1 VWHKVVG
8 IRSGIAERDELVSV
22 LFMVLL
28 FVSVLAGR
36 EIGGI
41 YSSYG
46 EVSELMVV
54 FHLSEEEV
62 AGYVRDILR
71 GEPSELT
78 VGMALTLPS
87 MRKTEVVTQLPDY
100 ARRWFISVS
109 VSPIVVHQPEV
120 SDIEISLIAE
130 GETLQTSLFRFER
143 EKVPYLNLIDRN
155 VTLSVEDVNRL
166 KEVVTNASDT
176 YNGEVKLTLSGR
188 ALIHLLFLEAWL
200 PFSTTHHILVRIPHV
215 NYISSGWVDLERKP
229 LTDAEVGREVMIQFE
244 MYNPTRVHSIY
255 ENVTVGVYKEGSPEP
270 VHMES
275 KDAAIAPNSEA
286 FYFFRLVLDEP
297 GVYQYSLE
305 AEDGFILPLEDS
317 PHLRVSGG

>member
-1 VWHKVVG
+1 MRGGMV
-8 IRSGIAERDELVSV
+8 ERDELVSV

-62 AGYVRDILR
+62 AGYVRDVLR

-87 MRKTEVVTQLPDY
+87 TRRTEVVTQLPDY

-130 GETLQTSLFRFER
+130 GETLQTSLFRFEK

-155 VTLSVEDVNRL
+155 VTLSVEDVDRL
-166 KEVVTNASDT
+166 REVVVDASDT
-176 YNGEVKLTLSGR
+176 YSGEVKLTLSGR

-215 NYISSGWVDLERKP
+215 DYISSGWVDLERKH
-229 LTDAEVGREVMIQFE
+229 LTDAEVGREVMIQFK

-255 ENVTVGVYKEGSPEP
+255 ENVTVRVYREGFPEP
-270 VHMES
+270 VHEES
-275 KDAAIAPNSEA
+275 KEAAVAPSTEA
-286 FYFFRLVLDEP
+286 FYFFRLALDEP

-305 AEDGFILPLEDS
+305 AEDGFILSLEDS
-317 PHLRVSGG
+317 LRLRVSEG

>member
-1 VWHKVVG
+1 MDG
-8 IRSGIAERDELVSV
+8 SRDGMIERDEVLSV

-36 EIGGI
+36 EIGSI

-46 EVSELMVV
+46 EVSELTVV

-62 AGYVRDILR
+62 AGYVRDVLR
-71 GEPSELT
+71 GEPSGLT

-87 MRKTEVVTQLPDY
+87 LRKTEIVTQLPDY

-120 SDIEISLIAE
+120 SDVEISLIVE

-155 VTLSVEDVNRL
+155 MTMSVDDVDRL
-166 KEVVTNASDT
+166 REVVSDASDA
-176 YNGEVKLTLSGR
+176 YSGEVKLTLSGR

-200 PFSTTHHILVRIPHV
+200 PFSTTRHILVRIPHV
-215 NYISSGWVDLERKP
+215 NYVSSGWVDLERSP
-229 LTDAEVGREVMIQFE
+229 TTEVEVGREIMIQFE
-244 MYNPTRVHSIY
+244 ASNPTRVHSVY
-255 ENVTVGVYKEGSPEP
+255 ENVTVRVYKEGIPEP
-270 VHMES
+270 VHTES
-275 KDAAIAPNSEA
+275 KEAAVAPSSEA
-286 FYFFRLVLDEP
+286 FYFFRLALDEP
-297 GVYQYSLE
+297 GVYHYSLE
-305 AEDGFILPLEDS
+305 VEGGFSLPREDS
-317 PHLRVSGG
+317 PRLRVSGG